1 MGWKNEDGRDIDSQT
16 AYIAH
21 KKGRISLIPLEM
33 KDLPE
38 GYEVQLQSE
47 YVFAEDLYTIY
58 NYAFTGYSGDEFA
71 DIHVPEEVNS
81 IEMNYAGW
89 QNFYGDFYIPAS
101 IESAHFGWS
110 GLQLYGKYIVDENN
124 TKYSSNEDGLLMN
137 KDQTIVY
144 QTPIADAIYNPNNI
158 HQGHE

>member
-1 MGWKNEDGRDIDSQT
+1 
-16 AYIAH
+16 
-21 KKGRISLIPLEM
+21 M

-89 QNFYGDFYIPAS
+89 QNFYGDFIYLLLLKVPILDGVVYNFMVS
-101 IESAHFGWS
+101 I
-110 GLQLYGKYIVDENN
+110 
-124 TKYSSNEDGLLMN
+124 LLMKIIQN
-137 KDQTIVY
+137 IVLMKM
-144 QTPIADAIYNPNNI
+144 AC
-158 HQGHE
+158 